1 MNFMDAVKGADRVLL
16 LHQIGDAIIWI
27 KITKK
32 QARNSIGG
40 VSLFFRRP
48 SVCGFPGSPLP
59 EFIRDSA
66 AQHVADGDW
75 VCRSQH
81 EISSLMKTIWA
92 YSEFDK
98 TVWIH

>member
-1 MNFMDAVKGADRVLL
+1 MNFMDAVKGADRVLI

-40 VSLFFRRP
+40 VSLNRP
-48 SVCGFPGSPLP
+48 NHA
-59 EFIRDSA
+59 FIRDSS
-66 AQHVADGDW
+66 AQHVAQGDW
-75 VCRSQH
+75 VCESKH
-81 EISSLMKTIWA
+81 DIPCLSKTIWA